1 MTTATQSPSA
11 AALIATARL
20 DNHVYRRTALIEELM
35 SAMEELHRS
44 NGQGESME
52 TRLRAQRKHLSPILA
67 RLIVHL
73 ERQ

>member
-1 MTTATQSPSA
+1 MTTATQSPSSA
-11 AALIATARL
+11 AYLAQARS
-20 DNHVYRRTALIEELM
+20 DTQPFRRSGLIEDLM
-35 SAMEELHRS
+35 ACLEELHRA

-52 TRLRAQRKHLSPILA
+52 TRLRAQRKHISPVLA